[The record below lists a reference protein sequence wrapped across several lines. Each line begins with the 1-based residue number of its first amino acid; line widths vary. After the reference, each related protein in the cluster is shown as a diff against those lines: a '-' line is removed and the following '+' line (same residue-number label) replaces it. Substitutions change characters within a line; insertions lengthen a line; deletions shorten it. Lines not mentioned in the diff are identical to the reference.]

1 MKRTLSMGKFAALA
15 GLVAFMFFDAPPS
28 FTQQNNAATAHID
41 VDAYTIDAQINPST
55 QTLNAHVVVR
65 FVPLDDQVNSVTFEL
80 NNALNISQITDA
92 RGATLNSARTQADNT
107 VRVTFPGILPK
118 GQMTEITFV
127 YDGRLSG
134 DEESPIYGIKF
145 AAIQNDYAFLLYP
158 ARWFP
163 VSGYTAD
170 RFTSTMHITVP
181 QGYQVVGS
189 GSGSSKADSGN
200 GVVYTYE
207 FTKPSFPGDIAVVK
221 GDPVKNASDGV
232 TTTLWFRGAQADFAN
247 AYGETTAQILAHFT
261 SLFGLAPYANMTIV
275 ETADGA
281 PNGYSAP
288 GVIFLAPR
296 AIVKDVNTV
305 VMSNQIARQWWEI
318 DVSPLNRNHMWLE
331 NGMAQ
336 YAEALWV
343 EHDKGASALEQRMHD
358 TAVTALTVDD
368 VPLIQTS
375 RLEDYSPEYWA
386 LSASK
391 GAVVMGMLRST
402 MGDEKFFAALKSF
415 LAQNAWK
422 QVTTADFRTACEA
435 AYGEDLKYFFI
446 QWVENMGAPEFKL
459 EYTIFRTQKDG
470 KQGFRVQGKISQ
482 DLDTFRMPV
491 DLKIETD
498 GDPETRRVEVM
509 GTSSEFSV
517 DTFGKPKNVTIDS
530 GNKVLHMNNQMRVD
544 VAIRKG
550 EQYVQISEFP
560 EALKEYQRA
569 LDTQRTSSMA
579 HYRVG
584 EVFFLQH
591 NYQSAANE
599 FREALNGDNN
609 PKWVEVW
616 AHIYL
621 GKVFDVT
628 GQRDRA
634 VNEYTQAQRT
644 RDNTQGAQDE
654 VQKYLRQPY
663 SESGSK
669 KEAV

>member
-1 MKRTLSMGKFAALA
+1 VKNIVAVGIGLAVAAVTLTFP
-15 GLVAFMFFDAPPS
+15 AFGQSGSQAS
-28 FTQQNNAATAHID
+28 HID
-41 VDAYTIDAQINPST
+41 VDGYTIDAQINPST

-65 FVPLDDQVNSVTFEL
+65 FAALDDQVSSATFEL
-80 NNALNISQITDA
+80 NNNLNISQITDA
-92 RGATLNSARTQADNT
+92 KGTTLNSARTQADNT
-107 VRVTFPGILPK
+107 VRVTFPYSLPK

-158 ARWFP
+158 SRWFP

-170 RFTSTMHITVP
+170 RFTSKMNITVP
-181 QGYQVVGS
+181 DGYQVIGS
-189 GSGSSKADSGN
+189 GP
-200 GVVYTYE
+200 GVAAPNTGGGMVFQYD

-221 GDPVKNASDGV
+221 GDPVKNSSDGV
-232 TTTLWFRGAQADFAN
+232 TTTLWFRGAQAEMAN
-247 AYGETTAQILAHFT
+247 AYGQTTAEMLSHFT
-261 SLFGLAPYANMTIV
+261 SLYGLAPYANLTLI

-281 PNGYSAP
+281 PKGYAAP
-288 GVIFLAPR
+288 GLIFLNPQ
-296 AIVKDVNTV
+296 AISKEVNTNV
-305 VMSNQIARQWWEI
+305 LANQIARQWWEI
-318 DVSPLNRNHMWLE
+318 DVSPVNRNHMWLE
-331 NGMAQ
+331 NGMAL
-336 YAEALWV
+336 YSEALWT
-343 EHDKGASALEQRMHD
+343 EHDKGASAIEQRMHD

-391 GAVVMGMLRST
+391 GAVVLGMLRST
-402 MGDEKFFAALKSF
+402 MGDDKFFAALKDF
-415 LAQNAWK
+415 LSKNAWK
-422 QVTTADFRTACEA
+422 SATTADFRASCEA
-435 AYGEDLKYFFI
+435 SYGEELHYFFI
-446 QWVENMGAPEFKL
+446 QWVENNGAPEFKL
-459 EYTIFRTQKDG
+459 DYTIFRTQKDG
-470 KQGFRVQGKISQ
+470 KEGFRVQGKITQ

-491 DLKIETD
+491 QLKIETD

-517 DTFGKPKNVTIDS
+517 DTFGKPKSVIIDP
-530 GNKVLHMNNQMRVD
+530 GNSVLRMNPQMRVD

-550 EQYVQISEFP
+550 EQYVQIAEFA

-569 LDTQRTSSMA
+569 LDTQKTSSMA

-621 GKVFDVT
+621 GKVFDIT

-654 VQKYLRQPY
+654 VSKFLRQPY
-663 SESGSK
+663 SEKGTK
-669 KEAV
+669 DPI